1 MSKKAVASGKAA
13 EFSVKLSAR
22 GVARLQARHPWVYRS
37 DVIEANDPPP
47 GSVVRVLDQRG
58 KFLGTALYS
67 SSSQI
72 AIRMISHGS
81 VADLGALV
89 AERIRA
95 AIAYRKENELVS
107 NTDAYRIVF
116 SEADFLPG
124 LIVDRYNDVLSLQI
138 LTQAMD
144 SAAVREAI
152 VQTLV
157 SPLVWGRASSPV
169 QAEQSSADAGGRSDS
184 GFAVADLAPTAV
196 VERVDPRIRELEQ
209 LPPLASALLWG
220 EKSSTEVTMN
230 GVRFHYDGLE
240 GQKTGAFLDQREN
253 YAAAARYAHGE
264 ALDAFCYQGGFA
276 LHFALALHPAA
287 KCSSVTGV
295 DSSRPALEM
304 AEKNAALNGR
314 ELEWIE
320 ANAFDLLREYA
331 AANRRY
337 DTIVLDPPAFA
348 KTKRDLEK
356 ALRGYKELNL
366 RAMKMLRPGGILVAC
381 SCSFHVGVADF
392 LGVAAD
398 AARDAHKDLRVLES
412 RGAAKDHPMLLNVP
426 ETSYLKCLILS
437 VSN

>member
-1 MSKKAVASGKAA
+1 
-13 EFSVKLSAR
+13 VKLSLR
-22 GVARLQARHPWVYRS
+22 GATRLQGRHPWVYRS
-37 DVIEANDPPP
+37 DIVGTNDIPS
-47 GSVVRVLDQRG
+47 GALVRVHDPRG

-81 VADLGALV
+81 VDDLPALV

-95 AIAYRKENELVS
+95 AIAYRKELVS
-107 NTDAYRIVF
+107 NTNAYRIVF

-144 SAAVREAI
+144 AAPVREA
-152 VQTLV
+152 VL
-157 SPLVWGRASSPV
+157 
-169 QAEQSSADAGGRSDS
+169 QALREALQPAGI
-184 GFAVADLAPTAV
+184 
-196 VERVDPRIRELEQ
+196 VERVEARIRELEQ
-209 LPPLASALLWG
+209 LPPLQSGLRSG
-220 EKSSTEVTMN
+220 EKSSTEFRMN
-230 GVRFHYDGLE
+230 GVGFHYDGLE

-253 YAAAARYAHGE
+253 YAAAAEYAHGE

-276 LHFALALHPAA
+276 LHLAA

-304 AEKNAALNGR
+304 AEKNALLNGR

-320 ANAFDLLREYA
+320 ANAFDLLREYS

-356 ALRGYKELNL
+356 ALGGYKELNL
-366 RAMKMLRPGGILVAC
+366 RAMKMLRPGGILVTC
-381 SCSFHVGVADF
+381 SCSFHVGAADF
-392 LGVAAD
+392 LEMVAD
-398 AARDAHKDLRVLES
+398 AARDAHKSLRVVEN
-412 RGAAKDHPMLLNVP
+412 RGAAKDHPILLNVP
-426 ETSYLKCLILS
+426 ETSYLQCLILS